1 MQHKNYK
8 KMMTVSNFY
17 QKSKIKNQKSKIKN
31 QNTKI
36 KTQQEHIFL
45 LL

>member
-17 QKSKIKNQKSKIKN
+17 QKSKIKNQ
-31 QNTKI
+31 NTKI